1 MEDESQPLPENDDGQ
16 AISGLEG
23 YQFTFGVSAPSS
35 SDDSFIEPDARYSSD
50 PSFFLYFSF
59 NL

>member
-16 AISGLEG
+16 AISGLQG
-23 YQFTFGVSAPSS
+23 YQSTFGVSAPSS
-35 SDDSFIEPDARYSSD
+35 SDDSFIEPDARYLSN
-50 PSFFLYFSF
+50 PSFFLCFSF